1 MYMCAMKNI
10 FRMVISLI
18 HIHVCS
24 AVCTNKGGHRG
35 AVCFKR
41 PAQQATEPRH
51 AGDTSYGMHE
61 CKTLCCKL

>member
-35 AVCFKR
+35 AMRFKR
-41 PAQQATEPRH
+41 PAQQATEP
-51 AGDTSYGMHE
+51 
-61 CKTLCCKL
+61 